1 MDLPWAAATS
11 FSPSSALKSLPPG
24 EAKAVQFSKDNAL
37 GRPTKQSAEDLAAH
51 WIGSTLDEET
61 AQEYLTGEELPELEA
76 VEEPGTQANGGGG
89 ASADV
94 VQALQQRIFELER
107 QVSTQQT
114 GASALEAKPKAP
126 ALLNLPSTTPASI
139 DWAKL
144 HQLAGSPPPRVGKQ
158 EASRAQ
164 RPKSMAFDHVV
175 ADVEKEADEMQTGEE
190 GLDLLAQDG
199 DALSKVMMGQLRQNQ
214 LLLQKLLGP
223 KFQDPV
229 LGALSSSTG
238 SDSASAASG
247 VKGCLARDAFIRA
260 MNDLQRVASVTQ
272 ANAAKELGLS
282 EEWQSHEEVRT
293 QNPHRRQQ
301 DGGVHCLYG
310 RSMDGRLGSRERAT
324 ARCCESLDGGKMQLG
339 WLLTGMAEPPF
350 NLYAN
355 NRRRVGLQPFC
366 RLCHASW
373 VAANLSYVRD
383 LDVLESKMLS
393 MGKPSKAVQQ
403 QEEGEAEEVARP
415 KRRVRPPKGKGK
427 KGGEQEEKLLPE
439 DAFVEQ

>member
-1 MDLPWAAATS
+1 M
-11 FSPSSALKSLPPG
+11 
-24 EAKAVQFSKDNAL
+24 
-37 GRPTKQSAEDLAAH
+37 
-51 WIGSTLDEET
+51 
-61 AQEYLTGEELPELEA
+61 
-76 VEEPGTQANGGGG
+76 
-89 ASADV
+89 

-114 GASALEAKPKAP
+114 GASVLEAKPKAP
-126 ALLNLPSTTPASI
+126 ALLNMPSTTPAAI

-164 RPKSMAFDHVV
+164 RPKSMAFDHVL
-175 ADVEKEADEMQTGEE
+175 ADVEKEADEIQTGEE

-199 DALSKVMMGQLRQNQ
+199 DALTKVMMGQLRQNQ

-229 LGALSSSTG
+229 LGALSGSSG
-238 SDSASAASG
+238 SDSASASSG

-272 ANAAKELGLS
+272 ANAARELGLS
-282 EEWQSHEEVRT
+282 EEKIDGNLMKKYVE
-293 QNPHRRQQ
+293 RRIPIGDNKMVGYIAFMMAEAWMVGWEAENVQLL
-301 DGGVHCLYG
+301 GMVSKVLYF
-310 RSMDGRLGSRERAT
+310 LEQT
-324 ARCCESLDGGKMQLG
+324 SLDGGKMQLG

-350 NLYAN
+350 NLYSN

-366 RLCHASW
+366 RLCHPSW

-427 KGGEQEEKLLPE
+427 KGGEQEETL
-439 DAFVEQ
+439 A